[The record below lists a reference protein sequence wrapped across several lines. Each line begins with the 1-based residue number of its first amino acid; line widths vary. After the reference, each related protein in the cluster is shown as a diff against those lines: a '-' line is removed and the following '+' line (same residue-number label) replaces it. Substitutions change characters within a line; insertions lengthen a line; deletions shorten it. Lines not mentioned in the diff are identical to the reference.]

1 VLSAAG
7 RHTAWILTMTTQERV
22 NRDLIENLQG
32 FVEENLSLLSP
43 VDMAWQPTD
52 YLPDLTA
59 EDWTVQLQRFRETAL
74 RVSDELLVI
83 LVGNMITEEAL
94 PNYSISLEHT
104 AKDPTG
110 TCGTP
115 WARWLRG
122 WTAEENRHGDLLNA
136 YLRLTG
142 RVDIRAVEVTVHH
155 LIKNGFNPS
164 GAGDDYEGLIYAA
177 FQERATRISHG
188 NVAQMASRQGEDNLA
203 RICRKIAADETRH
216 ETFYTRVAREVME
229 RDPEGGVLAYREMLR
244 NLVAMPGKLMFDG
257 KDNQL
262 FDHFAAVAQ
271 RTGVYT
277 ALTYGEI
284 IAHLN
289 NAWRLGDLS
298 VSGKAAKAQE
308 YICRQPE
315 RYQLLAGEIADRIG
329 NQPPTAFSWVHGRQ
343 V

>member
-1 VLSAAG
+1 MA
-7 RHTAWILTMTTQERV
+7 TQARI
-22 NRDLIENLQG
+22 NRELIESLQD
-32 FVEENLSLLSP
+32 FVEQNLSLLTP
-43 VDMAWQPTD
+43 VDLAWQPTD

-59 EDWTVQLQRFRETAL
+59 ADWTEQLERFRETAL

-104 AKDPTG
+104 ARDPSG
-110 TCGTP
+110 TTCTP

-155 LIKNGFNPS
+155 LIRNGFNPS
-164 GAGDDYEGLIYAA
+164 NADDDYAGLVYAA
-177 FQERATRISHG
+177 FQERATRISHN
-188 NVAQMASRQGEDNLA
+188 NVAQMAARQGEDNLA

-216 ETFYTRVAREVME
+216 ETFYTRVIREVME
-229 RDPEGGVLAYREMLR
+229 RDPEEGVLAYREMIR
-244 NLVAMPGKLMFDG
+244 ALVAMPGKLMFDG
-257 KDNQL
+257 KDPSL

-277 ALTYGEI
+277 AQTYGEI
-284 IAHLN
+284 IGHLN
-289 NAWRLGDLS
+289 DAWRVGHLS
-298 VSGKAAKAQE
+298 VSGKAAKAQD
-308 YICRQPE
+308 YLCRQPE
-315 RYQLLAGEIADRIG
+315 RYQMLAGEIAARVNG
-329 NQPPTAFSWVHGRQ
+329 QPPTAFSWVHGRQ